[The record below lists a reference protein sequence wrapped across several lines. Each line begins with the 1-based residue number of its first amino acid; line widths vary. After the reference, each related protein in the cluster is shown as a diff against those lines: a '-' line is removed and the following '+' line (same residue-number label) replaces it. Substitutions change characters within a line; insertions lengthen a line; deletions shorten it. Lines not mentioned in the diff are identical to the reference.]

1 MATTI
6 NITNENK
13 LRPWSYVAKDIIVA
27 LNAVEN
33 KAATVGT
40 DLVEGILK
48 LSNDYSSTQAAA
60 LGTAAG
66 TAATPKAVYDAFEA
80 AKAYTDTAVTSVY
93 RFKGSVNTVAD
104 LPAAGTEGLTVGDVY
119 NVKQAIDG
127 NASEDGVNY
136 AWTGTGWDSLG
147 GILSVETVI
156 NGTTGASGAPVST
169 AAVKTFVDAEVSTLN
184 ARIDSEVSTLNATI
198 ESEVS
203 TLNDRIDSEVST
215 LEAVIASEVSTLNE
229 RIDTEVSAINATIE
243 SEVSTLNATI
253 ESEVSALQAQIDEIV
268 GEQTVTV
275 DAKEAGATT
284 TIDKDSDQVIVMTTQ
299 GAQTLAFTAAAST
312 VYSVKYIHLTA
323 AENTTLTVTGGEW
336 ADAEEQPVWGS
347 KTYKLFLK
355 ATFVAGRVVLEVLDN
370 SQEAANVAAYTPG
383 A

>member
-13 LRPWSYVAKDIIVA
+13 LRPWSYVAKDIIVT
-27 LNAVEN
+27 LNAVED
-33 KAATVGT
+33 KAATIGT

-60 LGTAAG
+60 LGTASG

-104 LPAAGTEGLTVGDVY
+104 LPAAGTEGLAVGDVY

-156 NGTTGASGAPVST
+156 NGTTGSSGAPVST

-184 ARIDSEVSTLNATI
+184 ARIDSEVSALNATI

-203 TLNDRIDSEVST
+203 TLNARIDSEVST
-215 LEAVIASEVSTLNE
+215 LEAVIASDVSALNE
-229 RIDTEVSAINATIE
+229 RIDSEVSAINATIE
-243 SEVSTLNATI
+243 SEVSALNATI
-253 ESEVSALQAQIDEIV
+253 ESEVSALNARVDEIV
-268 GEQTVTV
+268 GEQEVTV

-299 GAQTLAFTAAAST
+299 GAQTLTFTPAAST

-336 ADAEEQPVWGS
+336 ADAEEQPVWGN